1 MSIFIMILRKPLKTE
16 FEEYKRLEIEFYR
29 HHEPYNTMLDYVIPS
44 KRNLKREFLNLLKD
58 KDSFFCFV
66 KLDGKVAGY
75 IYGIIK
81 KVETNEKGW
90 KKIGSLNSIIVSKE
104 FRKMGVAEHMVNSF
118 FKWLKSKNIKYVEA
132 SCNVNNTA
140 IINFNK
146 KLGFQEQH
154 IKFGKLI

>member
-1 MSIFIMILRKPLKTE
+1 MILRKPLKTE

-29 HHEPYNTMLDYVIPS
+29 HHEPYNTMLYYVIPS

-118 FKWLKSKNIKYVEA
+118 FKWLK
-132 SCNVNNTA
+132 
-140 IINFNK
+140 
-146 KLGFQEQH
+146 
-154 IKFGKLI
+154 